1 MSDKTMLKYYD
12 SLNELFEDTNLQP
25 PEYNRFYGN
34 NRRVF
39 YNTHNASG
47 TDFYGNQKVIYE
59 KFKNHNVKKEAG
71 IMDGIIND
79 LNLAEFKEHGW
90 EFRQRLEEGDFVDV
104 ERYLEGH
111 ERFWS
116 GVRRVLKTKQVV
128 RIYLTIGGHARR
140 SADELAVCGAAAMTV
155 CEVLESM
162 GVGTELWVASGTNG
176 VIDTYSGC
184 KSKKYNNIYL
194 AIRAKNSNEFA
205 DLGMIN
211 FICGNHH
218 MFRCTILRAFALAA
232 QRLNID
238 TYSSL
243 GCPAI
248 LTKESLGLE
257 GDEVDTSVIIPAF
270 YSITQAR
277 EWLSEFFNKIKKE
290 GGDK

>member
-25 PEYNRFYGN
+25 QDYQNFYCN
-34 NRRVF
+34 NRGVF
-39 YNTHNASG
+39 DRTHNASG
-47 TDFYGNQKVIYE
+47 SGFNGNQKKIYE
-59 KFKNHNVKKEAG
+59 KFKNHNVKQEAG

-116 GVRRVLKTKQVV
+116 GVRRVLKTKQVIRV
-128 RIYLTIGGHARR
+128 YLTIGGHAGR
-140 SADELAVCGAAAMTV
+140 SAEELAICGAAAVTV

-162 GVGTELWVASGTNG
+162 GVGTELWVASGSNDL
-176 VIDTYSGC
+176 IDHYTGNR
-184 KSKKYNNIYL
+184 SKKYDNIYL

-218 MFRCTILRAFALAA
+218 VFRCTIFRAWALAA
-232 QRLNID
+232 QRLDID

-243 GCPAI
+243 GQPAI
-248 LTKESLGLE
+248 LTKDSLGLE

-277 EWLSEFFNKIKKE
+277 EWLSKFFNKVKE